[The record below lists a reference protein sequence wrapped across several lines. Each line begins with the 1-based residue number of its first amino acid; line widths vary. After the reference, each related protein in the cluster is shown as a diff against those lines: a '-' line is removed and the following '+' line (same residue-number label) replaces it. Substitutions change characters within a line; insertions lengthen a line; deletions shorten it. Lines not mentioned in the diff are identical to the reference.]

1 MENLVEIAHKAIED
15 YGYRQVVVWSP
26 DDIIAQWGLSDR
38 EARVLLDT
46 VRGALE
52 ALPVPVQPDDVPAE
66 LERIKGL
73 ISTALR
79 S

>member
-1 MENLVEIAHKAIED
+1 MENLVEIAHKAIAD

-26 DDIIAQWGLSDR
+26 DDIIAQWDLSDR

-52 ALPVPVQPDDVPAE
+52 ALPVPVQPDDVPTE